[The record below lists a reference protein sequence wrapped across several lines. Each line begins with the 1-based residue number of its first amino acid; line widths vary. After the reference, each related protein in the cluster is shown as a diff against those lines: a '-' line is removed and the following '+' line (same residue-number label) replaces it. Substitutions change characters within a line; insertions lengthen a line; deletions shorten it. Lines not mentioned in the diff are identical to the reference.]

1 MRRILITG
9 SRDWPRERIV
19 EAVLDSELHDD
30 HLTIVHG
37 GARGADSMAA
47 HWARR
52 MHRNVTVFFRGEGM
66 TLDVVEEKHPVNW
79 SPYGIYNPMAG
90 RVRNQEMVDAG
101 ADVCYAFIYRG
112 SPGATHCAERAAAAG
127 IPVVRIEIA

>member
-1 MRRILITG
+1 MDNGSMRRILITG
-9 SRDWPRERIV
+9 SRDWP
-19 EAVLDSELHDD
+19 SH
-30 HLTIVHG
+30 HLVIDILEGEVTRHPEGVVVVHG
-37 GARGADSMAA
+37 GARGADSYAA
-47 HWARR
+47 QWCRYQPIFATR
-52 MHRNVTVFFRGEGM
+52 V
-66 TLDVVEEKHPVNW
+66 LEEEHPVNW
-79 SPYGIYNPMAG
+79 RPYGIYNPMAG